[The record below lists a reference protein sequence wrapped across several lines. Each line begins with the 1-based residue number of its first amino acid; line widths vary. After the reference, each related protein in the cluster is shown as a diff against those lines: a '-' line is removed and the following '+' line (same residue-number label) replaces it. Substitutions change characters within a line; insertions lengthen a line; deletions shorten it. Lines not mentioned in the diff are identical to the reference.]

1 MMYEVSMLMVVF
13 NLLHVLRVSWTAR
26 SSQSAL
32 MVEGSK
38 MLTENCSGKRKSNGL
53 LLWKLLQQEFP

>member
-13 NLLHVLRVSWTAR
+13 NLLDVLRVSWTAR

-32 MVEGSK
+32 MVECSK

-53 LLWKLLQQEFP
+53 LL